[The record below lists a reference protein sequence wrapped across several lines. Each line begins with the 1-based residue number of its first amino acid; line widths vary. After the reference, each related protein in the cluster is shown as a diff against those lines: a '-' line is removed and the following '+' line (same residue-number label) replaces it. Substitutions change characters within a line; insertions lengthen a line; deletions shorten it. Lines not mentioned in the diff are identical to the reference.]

1 MLFFIF
7 VIGFIAG
14 ILAMGII
21 VDQVE
26 KHIRA

>member
-26 KHIRA
+26 KGVK